1 MDIVNSAM
9 YIEDDR
15 LYDYAAGVARQ
26 LKPHGEC
33 GGSACVK
40 ALRRAMADIK
50 TVSAAVKK
58 RYGDMA
64 APPAACEWLLDNR
77 YMVQRESACAI
88 DALERAKR
96 LRQSSEGT
104 MLLQLCRSLFKAG
117 LGSISESR
125 CRLFLDGFQSITVL
139 RRGELEAFPAAMRAA
154 AVLAIAEVCRDMQYA
169 ADTEKHAESFKA
181 LFTSLR
187 LISVLDWEK
196 LISAADVTSA
206 VLCADPTGDYPDMD
220 SGTKASYLR
229 RIELLAR
236 RQGVEEHVYARSLI
250 KAAKAEGKH
259 VGFYLFPPRR
269 DFSPLYI
276 AANVLLTVFVSLL
289 AAFLSRSAWA
299 ALLLLLPVSELVK
312 GLIDYVL
319 LHSVSPRRLF
329 RMSTEKGVPSEGRTV
344 CVISALVP
352 NAEVAVKLCKRLE
365 QLRHV
370 CSREGRSLCF
380 GLLADLPE
388 ADSQQSEGDAEILS
402 AARAGV
408 NALNM
413 KYGGGFYLF
422 TRPRRFD
429 GQRWTAWERKRG
441 AIIQLAR
448 LLCSEQSELNVT
460 GDKDALSGVRYILT
474 LDSDTR
480 VFPGAAGEL
489 IGAMLHPMNAPVI
502 DEKRRVVTEGHALIH
517 PRIDNELAS
526 ANATDFALIFAG
538 GGGSDP
544 YGGLCGEL
552 YMDAFQSGGFAG
564 KGIIDASALLKCAD
578 SRFPEGRILSH
589 DALEGACL
597 RGAYMSDAEFSDAF
611 PAKPLPYFKRQH
623 RWIRGDWQN
632 LPWIFCAEL
641 APIERFRLFDSI
653 RRSLLPPMTL
663 IAIVAGFFIP
673 HGGLAL
679 AAWAA
684 LLSLL
689 SRLIISLAEGARE
702 RREGARLRRH
712 TRILT
717 GVGGAIVHTFI
728 RLWLLPYEAWICL
741 TAAASSL
748 WRMTV
753 SRKNLLQWQTAAQ
766 SELGSTG
773 LSNHI
778 AAMWPAVALGLG
790 LMLLAPAIIGRAA
803 GFMWLLSPVTAAA
816 LALPAFKEN
825 SLSAAD
831 REFIVKAAGESF
843 RYFTEFSS
851 AEDNFLPPDNFQ
863 EQPPVGLAHR
873 TSPTNIGLAMAAAV
887 AAADMGHISAAEA
900 AAYIGRVTDTLERM
914 PRCIGHYYNWY
925 DTRDLRPLSPAFVST
940 VDSGNLY
947 SGLVTCRQALEEWG
961 ENELSERL
969 GAIMAQMDFAPLY
982 DSGRGLFYICY
993 DGVQGRG
1000 SGGWYDL
1007 MASEAMLTSYIAIA
1021 KGDVPIKH
1029 WRRLSRAQLQK
1040 DGYRGLASW
1049 TGTMF
1054 EYLMPELFLPFY
1066 RGSLLYESG
1075 RFCLYAQKRRA
1086 FAGKPWG
1093 ISESAFYSLD
1103 GALNYRYKANGCAAL
1118 ALKRGQDSDMV
1129 ISPYSSF
1136 LALAL
1141 DPHGAAKNL
1150 RRLESFGAAGR
1161 FGFMEAL
1168 DFTPARCRRDAGEK
1182 VRCYMAHHIGM
1193 SVISAANA
1201 ACEGSVRRRFM
1212 ADAQMGAFSLLLQER
1227 IGGAAVIRRDNS
1239 EPPEKPPRSGEDFWR
1254 IRGGAEDSGTHY
1266 CLLTNGAYSI
1276 LASSRGESCA
1286 MLGDT
1291 LIYGRRRS
1299 PMPCGLEVR
1308 VSMGGKEL
1316 SIAELPLSLWELSEE
1331 DCVLEGEYEGLH
1343 IRQRLFAAA
1352 GEWGEKRIIR
1362 LRAKQDISFTLSLSF
1377 FPVLASA
1384 ADYEGH
1390 PAYWRLG
1397 MESEIEGGS
1406 LLLRRLRRGD
1416 KRELWLCLACSEAAE
1431 LSAQRFGGGGSLSD
1445 PYIRASVSAALA
1457 AGDALELSFALCL
1470 GYTREAA
1477 LSGAEHIL
1485 SGADS
1490 GNLTGAAA
1498 VHLNM
1503 TGAELSAA
1511 MDYLP
1516 YLIAPV
1522 INAPPRRELWQY
1534 GISGDL
1540 PIIACD
1546 LDERAA
1552 ADALRRFCL
1561 IKSCGMDC
1569 ELVYLS
1575 SESGEYRQPRRSMI
1589 TELLSAVGLEALIG
1603 ARGGVSFLPKSAAAL
1618 IKSRAALLVGA
1629 PRELAPPLSMPRLS
1643 AERSGD
1649 SIPVHSRQGREQ
1661 VFSVNN
1667 DLPPRAWQLILSNG
1681 SFGAAMAECGAGFMW
1696 LDNAREMRLTM
1707 PPEDIRFTQSSEALW
1722 ANIGGKSLSLFA
1734 ANDGIPCAVRF
1745 GAGYARWEKAIAG
1758 RSVSL
1763 SVFVPFG
1770 IDARVYYIE
1779 GAAGLNLCWAL
1790 QPVLGGGDPSSL
1802 RCGFERGVFRARN
1815 GEAYLPKA
1823 ELLAA
1828 SSAPSA
1834 GTADYAPPAMHM
1846 TVFAEDKTVLV
1857 CGCCSEEELTRLLLP
1872 AEAEAEL
1879 IKTKKRWHKLLSGL
1893 SCATGYEP
1901 LDAYMNHWAAYQAI
1915 ACRLWGRS
1923 SLYQSGGAYGF
1934 RDQLQDGVN
1943 LMLLDPGFA
1952 RDRIADCCRHQYIEG
1967 DVMHWWHAHPEGDKG
1982 VRTRCS
1988 DDLLWLCWAVCEY
2001 WDATGDREFLL
2012 SELSYISSP
2021 PLKADERDRY
2031 EIPRRSDA
2039 MASVL
2044 KHAQAALD
2052 RCAARGFGGRGLPF
2066 FGSGDWND
2074 GLDAVD
2080 GESVWLGWF
2089 FSDCCHRFSALMDAL
2104 SIPGAQRY
2112 RELGESVG
2120 AAAEK
2125 SFDGEKYP
2133 RGFLPDGAPLGGEAR
2148 IDSLP
2153 QSFAALSP
2161 YSAPEHSRRAVE
2173 TAISR
2178 LVDRDAALVRLFDPP
2193 YSPQE
2198 RYVGYIS
2205 SYGAGFRENGGQY
2218 THGALWL
2225 AMSCFRLGM
2234 AERGYELLRLL
2245 LPQSR
2250 ELRRYQAEPFVLAA
2264 DVYSAPG
2271 HEGEAGWTWYTGS
2284 AGWFFRVVTQ
2294 ELFGLQLKAG
2304 KLYISPCLPPSLP
2317 GYICSW
2323 RDGAGAEHEIRVE
2336 NGAVRVDGSEYKG
2349 EGVG

>member
-1 MDIVNSAM
+1 MDTVNSAV

-15 LYDYAAGVARQ
+15 LYDYAASTAR
-26 LKPHGEC
+26 LLRPRGE
-33 GGSACVK
+33 GSGSACIR

-50 TVSAAVKK
+50 TVSAAVKL

-88 DALERAKR
+88 ETLERSRR
-96 LRQSSEGT
+96 LRRCDEGT
-104 MLLQLCRSLFKAG
+104 MLLQLCRALFRAG
-117 LGSISESR
+117 LGSISENR
-125 CRLFLDGFQSITVL
+125 CRIFLDGFQSVTVL
-139 RRGELEAFPAAMRAA
+139 RRSELEAFPAAMRAA
-154 AVLAIAEVCRDMQYA
+154 AVLDIASVCRAMQYA
-169 ADTEKHAESFKA
+169 ADTTTHAESFKA
-181 LFTSLR
+181 LFGSLR

-206 VLCADPTGDYPDMD
+206 VLCADPTGDYPRMD

-229 RIELLAR
+229 RVELLAR
-236 RQGVEEHVYARSLI
+236 RQGVEEHIYARSII
-250 KAAKAEGKH
+250 KTAKADGRH
-259 VGFYLFPPRR
+259 VGFYLFTPRR
-269 DFSPLYI
+269 DLSGLYI
-276 AANVLLTVFVSLL
+276 ASNVLLTAFLSLL
-289 AAFLSRSAWA
+289 AAFLSGSAWA

-312 GLIDYVL
+312 GLIDYAL
-319 LHSVSPRRLF
+319 LHSLSPRRLF
-329 RMSTEKGVPSEGRTV
+329 RISTEKGVPSEGRTV

-352 NAEVAVKLCKRLE
+352 NAEAARKLCKRLE

-370 CSREGRSLCF
+370 CRREGSELCF

-388 ADSQQSEGDAEILS
+388 SDSQDSEADAEILS
-402 AARAGV
+402 AARTAV

-448 LLCSEQSELNVT
+448 LLCGEENELNVT
-460 GDKDALSGVRYILT
+460 GDKDALDGTRYILT

-526 ANATDFALIFAG
+526 ANSTDFALIFAG

-552 YMDAFQSGGFAG
+552 YMDAFESGGFAG
-564 KGIIDASALLKCAD
+564 KGIIDASALLKCAGG
-578 SRFPEGRILSH
+578 RFPEGRILSH

-611 PAKPLPYFKRQH
+611 PAKPLPYFKRLH

-632 LPWIFCAEL
+632 LPWIFCADF

-663 IAIVAGFFIP
+663 IAIVAGFFLP
-673 HGGLAL
+673 RGGLAL

-689 SRLIISLAEGARE
+689 SRLIISLAEGARA

-717 GVGGAIVHTFI
+717 GVGGSIVHTFI

-741 TAAASSL
+741 TAAVSSI

-753 SRKNLLQWQTAAQ
+753 SRRNLLQWQTAAQ
-766 SELGSTG
+766 SELGSEG
-773 LSNHI
+773 LANHI
-778 AAMWPAVALGLG
+778 AAMWQAVALGLG
-790 LMLLAPAIIGRAA
+790 LMVFAPVIIGRAA
-803 GFMWLLSPVTAAA
+803 GFMWLLSPVAAAA
-816 LALPAFKEN
+816 LALPAFKEI

-831 REFIVKAAGESF
+831 RDFIVKAAGENF
-843 RYFTEFSS
+843 RYFAEFST

-873 TSPTNIGLAMAAAV
+873 TSPTNIGLAMTAAV
-887 AAADMGHISAAEA
+887 AAADMGHISAEEA
-900 AAYIGRVTDTLERM
+900 VAYIGRVADTLERM

-947 SGLVTCRQALEEWG
+947 AGLVTCRQALDEWG
-961 ENELSERL
+961 DAGLSQRL
-969 GAIMAQMDFAPLY
+969 GAIMAPMDFAPLY

-993 DGVQGRG
+993 DSAQGRG

-1141 DPHGAAKNL
+1141 DPHGGSKNL
-1150 RRLESFGAAGR
+1150 RRLESFGAVGR

-1201 ACEGSVRRRFM
+1201 ACEGSIRRRFM
-1212 ADAQMGAFSLLLQER
+1212 ADPAMGAFSLLLQER
-1227 IGGAAVIRRDNS
+1227 LGGAAVIRRDNS

-1254 IRGGAEDSGTHY
+1254 IRGGAEDREARY
-1266 CLLTNGAYSI
+1266 CLLTNGAYNI
-1276 LASSRGESCA
+1276 LADSRGHTCA
-1286 MLGDT
+1286 MLGST
-1291 LIYGRRRS
+1291 LIYGRRSS
-1299 PMPCGLEVR
+1299 PMPCGV
-1308 VSMGGKEL
+1308 EL
-1316 SIAELPLSLWELSEE
+1316 RLNEMPLSDLPLSLWELSEE
-1331 DCVLEGEYEGLH
+1331 DCVFEAEYRGAH
-1343 IRQRLFAAA
+1343 IQQRLFAAA

-1362 LRAKQDISFTLSLSF
+1362 LRTEQDADISLSLSF
-1377 FPVLASA
+1377 RPVLAPP
-1384 ADYEGH
+1384 ADHDGH
-1390 PAYWRLG
+1390 PAYWKLG
-1397 MESEIEGGS
+1397 IQSQQCENC
-1406 LLLRRLRRGD
+1406 LLLRRLRRGQN
-1416 KRELWLCLACSEAAE
+1416 RELWLCLACSEPAQ
-1431 LSAQRFGGGGSLSD
+1431 LSAQRFGEEGESLSE
-1445 PYIRASVSAALA
+1445 PYAQATVRKALT
-1457 AGDALELSFALCL
+1457 AGDTAELSFAICL

-1485 SGADS
+1485 SGADC

-1503 TGAELSAA
+1503 TGSELGGA
-1511 MDYLP
+1511 MEYLP
-1516 YLIAPV
+1516 YLIAPLTK
-1522 INAPPRRELWQY
+1522 APPRQELWQY

-1546 LDERAA
+1546 LDDRSA
-1552 ADALRRFCL
+1552 ADTLRRFCL
-1561 IKSCGMDC
+1561 IKSCGLDC

-1575 SESGEYRQPRRSMI
+1575 SETGEYRQPRRSMI
-1589 TELLSAVGLEALIG
+1589 SELLSAVGLEALVG
-1603 ARGGVSFLPKSAAAL
+1603 ARGGVNFLPKSAATL
-1618 IKSRAALLVGA
+1618 IQSRASLYVDA
-1629 PRELAPPLSMPRLS
+1629 PRELVPPLTIPRLG
-1643 AERSGD
+1643 AERSG
-1649 SIPVHSRQGREQ
+1649 STIPTHFRQGREQ
-1661 VFSVNN
+1661 VFSIDN
-1667 DLPPRAWQLILSNG
+1667 DLPPRAWQLVLSNG
-1681 SFGAAMAECGAGFMW
+1681 SFGAIMADCGAGFMW
-1696 LDNAREMRLTM
+1696 LNNAREMRLTM
-1707 PPEDIRFTQSSEALW
+1707 PPEDIRFTQGSEALW
-1722 ANIGGKSLSLFA
+1722 ANVGGESVSLFA
-1734 ANDGIPCAVRF
+1734 ANDGTPCTVRF
-1745 GAGYARWEKAIAG
+1745 GAGYACWEKTIAG
-1758 RSVSL
+1758 RRVSL
-1763 SVFVPFG
+1763 SAFVPF
-1770 IDARVYYIE
+1770 DTNARVYFIE
-1779 GAAGLNLCWAL
+1779 GAAGLNLCWSL
-1790 QPVLGGGDPSSL
+1790 HPVLSGGDPSSVQ
-1802 RCGFERGVFRARN
+1802 CSFEAGVFHAEN
-1815 GEAYLPKA
+1815 PEAYFAGA
-1823 ELLAA
+1823 ELLAG
-1828 SSAPSA
+1828 SSAPCVGFS
-1834 GTADYAPPAMHM
+1834 DYAPPAMHM

-1857 CGCCSEEELTRLLLP
+1857 CGCCTGEELECLLLP
-1872 AEAEAEL
+1872 AEAEKAL
-1879 IKTKKRWHKLLSGL
+1879 VDTKARWHMILSSL

-1901 LDAYMNHWAAYQAI
+1901 LDAYMNHWAAYQSI

-1943 LMLLDPGFA
+1943 LMLLDPGYA
-1952 RDRIADCCRHQYIEG
+1952 RERIADCCRHQYIEG
-1967 DVMHWWHAHPEGDKG
+1967 DVMHWWHAHPDGDKG

-2001 WDATGDREFLL
+2001 WEATGDRDFLL
-2012 SELSYISSP
+2012 SELGYISSP
-2021 PLKADERDRY
+2021 PLKDEERDRY
-2031 EIPRRSDA
+2031 EVPRHTDA
-2039 MASVL
+2039 MASVI

-2052 RCAARGFGGRGLPF
+2052 RCVVRGFGSHGLPF

-2080 GESVWLGWF
+2080 GESLWLGWF
-2089 FSDCCHRFSALMDAL
+2089 FSECCHRFSALMDAL
-2104 SIPGAQRY
+2104 ELPGSQRY

-2120 AAAEK
+2120 TAAERC
-2125 SFDGEKYP
+2125 FDGEKYP
-2133 RGFLPDGAPLGGEAR
+2133 RGYLSDGSPLGGDGR

-2153 QSFAALSP
+2153 QSWAAFSP
-2161 YSAPEHSRRAVE
+2161 YAAPEHSRRAVD

-2178 LVDRDAALVRLFDPP
+2178 LVDRENALVRLFDPP
-2193 YSPQE
+2193 YGPE
-2198 RYVGYIS
+2198 EDYVGYIS
-2205 SYGAGFRENGGQY
+2205 SYGPGYRENGGQY

-2225 AMSCFRLGM
+2225 AMSCFELGM
-2234 AERGYELLRLL
+2234 AEQGYELLRLL
-2245 LPQSR
+2245 LPQGHDM
-2250 ELRRYQAEPFVLAA
+2250 RRYQAEPFVLAA

-2294 ELFGLQLKAG
+2294 QLFGLRLEAG
-2304 KLYISPCLPPSLP
+2304 KLYVKPCLPPSLQ

-2323 RDGAGAEHEIRVE
+2323 RDGSGCEHEIRVE
-2336 NGAVRVDGSEYKG
+2336 NGAVRVDGSEYNG
-2349 EGVG
+2349 EGIG

>member
-1 MDIVNSAM
+1 MDTVNSAV

-15 LYDYAAGVARQ
+15 LYDYAAATARL
-26 LKPHGEC
+26 LKPRGEG
-33 GGSACVK
+33 GGSACVR

-50 TVSAAVKK
+50 AVSAAVKL
-58 RYGDMA
+58 RYGDLA

-77 YMVQRESACAI
+77 YMVQRESVCAI
-88 DALERAKR
+88 ETLERAKR
-96 LRQSSEGT
+96 LRRCEEGT
-104 MLLQLCRSLFKAG
+104 MLLQLCRALFRAG
-117 LGSISESR
+117 LGGISESR
-125 CRLFLDGFQSITVL
+125 CRVFLDGFQSVTVL
-139 RRGELEAFPAAMRAA
+139 RRCELEAFPAAMRAA
-154 AVLAIAEVCRDMQYA
+154 AALDIASVCRGMQYA
-169 ADTEKHAESFKA
+169 ADTEPHAESFKA

-187 LISVLDWEK
+187 LISVLDWEA

-206 VLCADPTGDYPDMD
+206 VLCADPTGDYPRMD

-229 RIELLAR
+229 RVELLAR
-236 RQGVEEHVYARSLI
+236 REGVEEHVYARSLI
-250 KAAKAEGKH
+250 KTAKRDGRH
-259 VGFYLFPPRR
+259 VGFYLFPRR
-269 DFSPLYI
+269 RELSPLYI
-276 AANVLLTVFVSLL
+276 AANVLLTVFVSLM
-289 AAFLSRSAWA
+289 AAFLSHSVWA

-312 GLIDYVL
+312 GLIDYAL
-319 LHSVSPRRLF
+319 LHSVSPKRLF
-329 RMSTEKGVPSEGRTV
+329 RMSTENGVPSEGRTV

-352 NAEVAVKLCKRLE
+352 NAETAQKLCKRLE
-365 QLRHV
+365 NLRHV
-370 CSREGRSLCF
+370 CRREGSNLCF

-388 ADSQQSEGDAEILS
+388 AESEQTEGDAEILS
-402 AARAGV
+402 AARTAV
-408 NALNM
+408 NALNI

-441 AIIQLAR
+441 AIIQLSR
-448 LLCSEQSELNVT
+448 LLCGEENELIVT
-460 GDKDALSGVRYILT
+460 GDKDALGGTRYILT

-480 VFPGAAGEL
+480 IFPGAAGEL

-517 PRIDNELAS
+517 PRIDNELSS

-552 YMDAFQSGGFAG
+552 YMDAFRSGGFAG

-578 SRFPEGRILSH
+578 GRFPEGRILSH

-611 PAKPLPYFKRQH
+611 PAKPLPYFKRLH
-623 RWIRGDWQN
+623 RWTRGDWQN
-632 LPWIFCAEL
+632 LRWIFCADF

-663 IAIVAGFFIP
+663 IAIVAGFFLP

-689 SRLIISLAEGARE
+689 SRLIISLAEGAKE
-702 RREGARLRRH
+702 RREGKRLRRH

-741 TAAASSL
+741 TAAASSI
-748 WRMTV
+748 WRMAV

-766 SELGSTG
+766 SELGSEG
-773 LSNHI
+773 LASHI

-790 LMLLAPAIIGRAA
+790 LMLFSPVIIGRAA
-803 GFMWLLSPVTAAA
+803 GFMWLLSPVAAAA

-825 SLSAAD
+825 SLSSAD
-831 REFIVKAAGESF
+831 RDFIIKAAGENF
-843 RYFTEFSS
+843 KYFTEFST

-873 TSPTNIGLAMAAAV
+873 TSPTNIGLAMTAAV
-887 AAADMGHISAAEA
+887 AAADMGHISPAEA
-900 AAYIGRVTDTLERM
+900 AAYIARVTDTLERM

-947 SGLVTCRQALEEWG
+947 AGLVACRQALEEWG
-961 ENELSERL
+961 EAELSKRL
-969 GAIMAQMDFAPLY
+969 GAIMAPMDFAPLY

-993 DGVQGRG
+993 DSAEGRG
-1000 SGGWYDL
+1000 AGGWYDL

-1141 DPHGAAKNL
+1141 DPHAGAKNL
-1150 RRLESFGAAGR
+1150 RRLESFGAVGR

-1201 ACEGSVRRRFM
+1201 ACDGSIRRRFM
-1212 ADAQMGAFSLLLQER
+1212 ADSAMGAFSLLLQER

-1254 IRGGAEDSGTHY
+1254 VRGGAENSAARY

-1276 LASSRGESCA
+1276 LADSRGDTCA
-1286 MLGDT
+1286 MLGGT
-1291 LIYGRRRS
+1291 LIYGRRES
-1299 PMPCGLEVR
+1299 PMPCGV
-1308 VSMGGKEL
+1308 EL
-1316 SIAELPLSLWELSEE
+1316 HVNETALTELPLSLWELSEE
-1331 DCVLEGEYEGLH
+1331 DCVFEAEHDGLH
-1343 IRQRLFAAA
+1343 IQQRLFAAA
-1352 GEWGEKRIIR
+1352 GEWGEKRVIR
-1362 LRAKQDISFTLSLSF
+1362 LRAEKDADISLSLSF
-1377 FPVLASA
+1377 RPILAA
-1384 ADYEGH
+1384 VQDYDGH

-1397 MESEIEGGS
+1397 IQAERQGNS
-1406 LLLRRLRRGD
+1406 LLLHRLRRSD
-1416 KRELWLCLACSEAAE
+1416 KRELWLCLACSEAAQ
-1431 LSAQRFGGGGSLSD
+1431 LSAERSGGVGSLSD
-1445 PYIRASVSAALA
+1445 PYACATVRKALT
-1457 AGDALELSFALCL
+1457 AGDAAELSFALCL

-1485 SGADS
+1485 SGADC

-1503 TGAELSAA
+1503 TGAELGAA
-1511 MDYLP
+1511 MDCLP
-1516 YLIAPV
+1516 YLIAPLK
-1522 INAPPRRELWQY
+1522 NAQPRRELWQY

-1546 LDERAA
+1546 IEDRAA

-1561 IKSCGMDC
+1561 IKSCGLDC

-1575 SESGEYRQPRRSMI
+1575 AETGEYRQPRRSMI
-1589 TELLSAVGLEALIG
+1589 SEILSAVGLEALIG
-1603 ARGGVSFLPKSAAAL
+1603 ARGGVCFLPKSASEL
-1618 IKSRAALLVGA
+1618 IKSRAALFVGA
-1629 PRELAPPLSMPRLS
+1629 PRELVPPLNIPRLG

-1649 SIPVHSRQGREQ
+1649 SVPAHSRQGREQ
-1661 VFSVNN
+1661 VFTVKN
-1667 DLPPRAWQLILSNG
+1667 DLPPRAWQLILSND
-1681 SFGAAMAECGAGFMW
+1681 SFGAIMAECGPGFMW
-1696 LDNAREMRLTM
+1696 LDNAREMRLTL
-1707 PPEDIRFTQSSEALW
+1707 PPEDIRFTQGGEALW
-1722 ANIGGKSLSLFA
+1722 ASVGGESVSLFA
-1734 ANDGIPCAVRF
+1734 ANDGIPCTVRF
-1745 GAGYARWEKAIAG
+1745 GAGYARWEKVIAG
-1758 RSVSL
+1758 HHVCL
-1763 SVFVPFG
+1763 SAFVPLDT
-1770 IDARVYYIE
+1770 DARVYLIE
-1779 GAAGLNLCWAL
+1779 GAAGLSLCWAL
-1790 QPVLGGGDPSSL
+1790 HPVMGGGDFSSV
-1802 RCGFERGVFRARN
+1802 RWGFENGIFRAKN
-1815 GEAYLPKA
+1815 PEGSLPKA
-1823 ELLAA
+1823 ELLAT
-1828 SSAPSA
+1828 SSAPFA
-1834 GTADYAPPAMHM
+1834 GFSDYAPPAMHM

-1857 CGCCSEEELTRLLLP
+1857 CGCCGEEELKRLLLP
-1872 AEAEAEL
+1872 AEAEAAFDD
-1879 IKTKKRWHKLLSGL
+1879 TKKRWHRLLSGL
-1893 SCATGYEP
+1893 SCATGFEP
-1901 LDAYMNHWAAYQAI
+1901 LDAYMNYWAAYQAI

-1923 SLYQSGGAYGF
+1923 SLYQSGGAFGF

-1943 LMLLDPGFA
+1943 LMLLDPAYA
-1952 RDRIADCCRHQYIEG
+1952 RERIADCCRHQYVEG
-1967 DVMHWWHAHPEGDKG
+1967 DVMHWWHAHPDGDKG

-2001 WDATGDREFLL
+2001 WEATGDREFLL
-2012 SELSYISSP
+2012 SELNYISSP
-2021 PLKADERDRY
+2021 PLGENERDRY
-2031 EIPRRSDA
+2031 EVPRRSEA
-2039 MASVL
+2039 AASVI

-2052 RCAARGFGGRGLPF
+2052 RCAARGFGHHGLPF

-2080 GESVWLGWF
+2080 GESLWLGWF
-2089 FSDCCHRFSALMDAL
+2089 FSDCCRRFAKLMDAL
-2104 SIPGAQRY
+2104 DIPGSQRY
-2112 RELGESVG
+2112 RELGEGVG
-2120 AAAEK
+2120 SAAERC
-2125 SFDGEKYP
+2125 FDGEKYP
-2133 RGFLPDGAPLGGEAR
+2133 RGFLSDGSPLGGEKR

-2161 YSAPEHSRRAVE
+2161 YSSPEHSRMAVE
-2173 TAISR
+2173 AALSR
-2178 LVDRDAALVRLFDPP
+2178 LVDRENALVRLFDPP
-2193 YSPQE
+2193 YGPDE
-2198 RYVGYIS
+2198 EYVGYIS

-2225 AMSCFRLGM
+2225 AMGCFKLGM
-2234 AERGYELLRLL
+2234 AEQGYELLRLL
-2245 LPQSR
+2245 LPQSHDM
-2250 ELRRYQAEPFVLAA
+2250 RRYQAEPFVLAA

-2284 AGWFFRVVTQ
+2284 AGWFFRVVTR
-2294 ELFGLQLKAG
+2294 ELFGLRLEAG
-2304 KLYISPCLPPSLP
+2304 KLYIKPCLPPSLP
-2317 GYICSW
+2317 SYVCSW
-2323 RDGAGAEHEIRVE
+2323 RDSGGAEHEIRVE
-2336 NGAVRVDGSEYKG
+2336 NGGVIVDGAAYDG
-2349 EGVG
+2349 GGIG

>member
-1 MDIVNSAM
+1 MDTVNSAV

-15 LYDYAAGVARQ
+15 LYDYAASTARQ
-26 LKPHGEC
+26 LKPRGE
-33 GGSACVK
+33 GSASACVR

-50 TVSAAVKK
+50 AVSAAVKL

-64 APPAACEWLLDNR
+64 TPPAACEWLLDNR
-77 YMVQRESACAI
+77 YMVQRESLCAI
-88 DALERAKR
+88 ETLERTKP
-96 LRQSSEGT
+96 LRRCGEGT
-104 MLLQLCRSLFKAG
+104 MLLQLCRALFKAG

-125 CRLFLDGFQSITVL
+125 CRIFLDGFQSVTVL
-139 RRGELEAFPAAMRAA
+139 RRSELEAFPAAMRAA
-154 AVLAIAEVCRDMQYA
+154 AAMDIASVCRGMQYA
-169 ADTEKHAESFKA
+169 ADTSMHAESFKA

-187 LISVLDWEK
+187 LISVLDWEA

-206 VLCADPTGDYPDMD
+206 VLCADPTGDYPRMD

-229 RIELLAR
+229 RVEQLAR
-236 RQGVEEHVYARSLI
+236 KQGVEEHIFARSLI
-250 KAAKAEGKH
+250 KTAKRDGRH
-259 VGFYLFPPRR
+259 VGFYLFPKKR

-276 AANVLLTVFVSLL
+276 AANVLLTVFVSLM
-289 AAFLSRSAWA
+289 AAFLSRSVWA

-312 GLIDYVL
+312 GLIDYAL
-319 LHSVSPRRLF
+319 LHSVSPKRLF
-329 RMSTEKGVPSEGRTV
+329 RMSTENGVPSEGRTV

-352 NAEVAVKLCKRLE
+352 NAGAAQKLCKRLE
-365 QLRHV
+365 NLRHV
-370 CSREGRSLCF
+370 CRREGSNLCF

-388 ADSQQSEGDAEILS
+388 ADSQDTESDAEILA
-402 AARAGV
+402 AARTAV

-422 TRPRRFD
+422 TRARRFD
-429 GQRWTAWERKRG
+429 GQRWTVWERKRG
-441 AIIQLAR
+441 AIIQLSR
-448 LLCSEQSELNVT
+448 LLCGEENELNVT
-460 GDKDALSGVRYILT
+460 GDKDALGGVRYILT

-517 PRIDNELAS
+517 PRIDNELFS

-552 YMDAFQSGGFAG
+552 YMDAFRSGGFAG

-578 SRFPEGRILSH
+578 GRFPEGRILSH

-597 RGAYMSDAEFSDAF
+597 RGAFMSDAEFSDAF
-611 PAKPLPYFKRQH
+611 PAKPLPYFKRLH
-623 RWIRGDWQN
+623 RWTRGDWQN
-632 LPWIFCAEL
+632 LPWIFCADF

-663 IAIVAGFFIP
+663 IAIAAGFFLP

-689 SRLIISLAEGARE
+689 SRLIISLAEGAKE
-702 RREGARLRRH
+702 RRDGKRLRRH

-741 TAAASSL
+741 TAAVSSI
-748 WRMTV
+748 WRMAV

-766 SELGSTG
+766 SELGSEG
-773 LSNHI
+773 LANHI

-790 LMLLAPAIIGRAA
+790 LMLFSPVIIGRAA

-825 SLSAAD
+825 SLSSAD
-831 REFIVKAAGESF
+831 RGFIIKAAGENF

-851 AEDNFLPPDNFQ
+851 AGDNFLPPDNFQ

-873 TSPTNIGLAMAAAV
+873 TSPTNIGLAMTAAV
-887 AAADMGHISAAEA
+887 AAADMGHISTAEA
-900 AAYIGRVTDTLERM
+900 AAYIARVTDTLERM

-947 SGLVTCRQALEEWG
+947 AGLVTCRQALEEWG
-961 ENELSERL
+961 ESELSQRL
-969 GAIMAQMDFAPLY
+969 GAIMAPMDFAPLY

-993 DGVQGRG
+993 DSAEEHG

-1141 DPHGAAKNL
+1141 DPHAGAKNL
-1150 RRLESFGAAGR
+1150 RRLESFGAVGR

-1201 ACEGSVRRRFM
+1201 ACDGSIRRRFM
-1212 ADAQMGAFSLLLQER
+1212 ADSAMGAFSLLLQER

-1254 IRGGAEDSGTHY
+1254 VRGGAEDGEARY
-1266 CLLTNGAYSI
+1266 CLLTNGAYNI
-1276 LASSRGESCA
+1276 LADSRGDTCA
-1286 MLGDT
+1286 MLGST
-1291 LIYGRRRS
+1291 LIYGRRES
-1299 PMPCGLEVR
+1299 PLPCGVELR
-1308 VSMGGKEL
+1308 VNETSFTG
-1316 SIAELPLSLWELSEE
+1316 LPLNLWELSEE
-1331 DCVLEGEYEGLH
+1331 DCVFEAEHEGLR
-1343 IRQRLFAAA
+1343 IEQRLFAAA
-1352 GEWGEKRIIR
+1352 GEWGEKRVIR
-1362 LRAKQDISFTLSLSF
+1362 LRAEKDADVSLSLSF
-1377 FPVLASA
+1377 RPILAA
-1384 ADYEGH
+1384 IQDYDGH
-1390 PAYWRLG
+1390 PAYWKLG
-1397 MESEIEGGS
+1397 IQAERHGNS

-1431 LSAQRFGGGGSLSD
+1431 LTAGRSGGAGSLSD
-1445 PYIRASVSAALA
+1445 PRARATVRKALT
-1457 AGDALELSFALCL
+1457 AGDAAELSFALCL

-1485 SGADS
+1485 SGADC
-1490 GNLTGAAA
+1490 GNLAGAAA

-1503 TGAELSAA
+1503 TGAELGAA
-1511 MDYLP
+1511 MDCLP
-1516 YLIAPV
+1516 YLIAPLK
-1522 INAPPRRELWQY
+1522 NAQPRRELWQY

-1546 LDERAA
+1546 IEDRAA
-1552 ADALRRFCL
+1552 ADTLRRFCL
-1561 IKSCGMDC
+1561 IKSCGLDC

-1575 SESGEYRQPRRSMI
+1575 SETGEYRQPRRSMI
-1589 TELLSAVGLEALIG
+1589 SEILSAVGLEALIG

-1618 IKSRAALLVGA
+1618 IKSRAALFVGA
-1629 PRELAPPLSMPRLS
+1629 PRELVPPLVVPRLG
-1643 AERSGD
+1643 AERAED
-1649 SIPVHSRQGREQ
+1649 AVPAHSRRGREQ
-1661 VFSVNN
+1661 VFTVKN

-1681 SFGAAMAECGAGFMW
+1681 SFGAIMAECGPGFMW
-1696 LDNAREMRLTM
+1696 LDNAREMRLTL
-1707 PPEDIRFTQSSEALW
+1707 PPEDIRFTQGGEALW
-1722 ANIGGKSLSLFA
+1722 ASAGGESVSLFA
-1734 ANDGIPCAVRF
+1734 ANDALACTVSF
-1745 GAGYARWEKAIAG
+1745 GAGYARWEKSISG
-1758 RSVSL
+1758 HHVTL
-1763 SVFVPFG
+1763 SAFVPFG
-1770 IDARVYYIE
+1770 TDARVYLIE
-1779 GAAGLNLCWAL
+1779 GAAGLSLCWAL
-1790 QPVLGGGDPSSL
+1790 CPVMGGGDFSSV
-1802 RCGFERGVFRARN
+1802 RWGFENGIFRAKN
-1815 GEAYLPKA
+1815 PEAYFSKA
-1823 ELLAA
+1823 ELLAG
-1828 SSAPSA
+1828 SSAPFA
-1834 GTADYAPPAMHM
+1834 GFSDYTPPAMHM
-1846 TVFAEDKTVLV
+1846 TVFAEDKTVLI
-1857 CGCCSEEELTRLLLP
+1857 CGCCTEEELSRLLLP
-1872 AEAEAEL
+1872 SEAEAAL
-1879 IKTKKRWHKLLSGL
+1879 FDTKKRWHRLLSGL

-1901 LDAYMNHWAAYQAI
+1901 LDAYMNHWAAYQSI

-1923 SLYQSGGAYGF
+1923 SLYQSGGAFGF
-1934 RDQLQDGVN
+1934 RDQLQDAVN
-1943 LMLLDPGFA
+1943 LMLLDPAYA
-1952 RDRIADCCRHQYIEG
+1952 RERIADCCRHQYVEG

-2001 WDATGDREFLL
+2001 REATGDVEFLF
-2012 SELSYISSP
+2012 SELNYISSP
-2021 PLKADERDRY
+2021 PLRDDERDRY
-2031 EIPRRSDA
+2031 EVPRQSEA
-2039 MASVL
+2039 MASVI

-2052 RCAARGFGGRGLPF
+2052 RCAARGFGPHGLPF

-2074 GLDAVD
+2074 GLDEVD
-2080 GESVWLGWF
+2080 GESLWLGWF
-2089 FSDCCHRFSALMDAL
+2089 FSDCCQRFAKLMDAL
-2104 SIPGAQRY
+2104 DIPGSQRY
-2112 RELGESVG
+2112 KELGESVG
-2120 AAAEK
+2120 TAAERC
-2125 SFDGEKYP
+2125 FDGEKYP
-2133 RGFLPDGAPLGGEAR
+2133 RGFLSDGSPLGGEYR

-2161 YSAPEHSRRAVE
+2161 YSTPEHSRKAVE
-2173 TAISR
+2173 TALSR
-2178 LVDRDAALVRLFDPP
+2178 LVDRENALIRLFDPP
-2193 YSPQE
+2193 YGPDE
-2198 RYVGYIS
+2198 AYVGYIS

-2234 AERGYELLRLL
+2234 AEQGFELLRML
-2245 LPQSR
+2245 LPQSHDM
-2250 ELRRYQAEPFVLAA
+2250 RRYEAEPFVLAA

-2294 ELFGLQLKAG
+2294 EMFGLRLEAG
-2304 KLYISPCLPPSLP
+2304 RLYIKPCLPPSLP
-2317 GYICSW
+2317 GYVCSW
-2323 RDGAGAEHEIRVE
+2323 RDGAGTEHKIRVE
-2336 NGAVRVDGSEYKG
+2336 SGGVKIDGSEYDG
-2349 EGVG
+2349 GAIG